1 MSKTEQIN
9 YPPAEILTPAPTR
22 RKNFEHIIL
31 WMLSNN
37 EECEWSDFTED
48 PIGISQSTFS
58 IYKNRLESKGH
69 IENIRRGYYQITAAG
84 RERYY
89 ELSRMKSTK
98 RKLNFPPK
106 AILRRRNYDHWI
118 LWMLYNNNY
127 CKWSDFLDDNKPV
140 YINQSSLSKNLN
152 LLMEKE
158 NAYVK
163 KENKRYKITE
173 AGKIE
178 YSRMLRLYDLD
189 RQSILEEESKR
200 IEEITKK
207 TREVFRRYN
216 IEDRDVKF
224 RYLNNVLKMDY
235 AKVQSSLD
243 NEEDFKKILLFFS
256 INHPNSYP
264 EYLSPDEFSLKF
276 DIEKIILEFHI
287 LQVVEKEIYPIK
299 FFKLTTKEGKTFY
312 FQAEEKIEKVL
323 RAIVD
328 DYIAKFT
335 YLNKLGGYPYYTMYS
350 LIDDIL
356 DDICDNLF
364 HNGLRASLREFLA
377 EYIKYL
383 TYKIETEKQLVDA
396 SDKLEG
402 FIYEN
407 IPIMLQSFE
416 SGDLDH
422 QFKAK
427 KEHRYYLYP
436 DTIKAL
442 APYYMKNIK
451 TVFQKTIANIK
462 ERDLD
467 KALGVLDS
475 AIKSEPEKIELYILK
490 SIVICLWR
498 RHREAIELLEEQ
510 LEKLTDID
518 EDQLIPII
526 MFILTFCH
534 LSLGNFEK
542 ALEISHDSIQ
552 VNSNHPISHL
562 NRAFIFGYNVLF
574 SWDPEN
580 AKLDY
585 FLDEIENAISLESN
599 TLNVSRYYQLKAI
612 IFFEL
617 RRFDDAVEA
626 IDTAIELKPKIIDY
640 YYKKIHGFILNK
652 RFNEAIEF
660 VEIAINQFP
669 DENKHFLHKKAYILD
684 KMGYYENDPIKF
696 EESLEILDKLIELYP
711 DDYDLINSKVYVLAY
726 LERESDAIK
735 LAKELVNLDPNC
747 GNYQD
752 SYGEVLMM
760 FKRYKKAIELFKEAL
775 NLERYGH
782 FVYQTFIKLGICY
795 YNLEEYDLAKECLEE
810 GIEHTHSCLCDQEK
824 KEHWLEKANTY
835 MLKIKELSIKS
846 Q

>member
-9 YPPAEILTPAPTR
+9 YPPDEILAPTPTR

-31 WMLSNN
+31 WMLCNN

-58 IYKNRLESKGH
+58 IYKNRLESKGF
-69 IENIRRGYYQITAAG
+69 IENVRRGFYQITSAG

-89 ELSRMKSTK
+89 ELSRMKSSK
-98 RKLNFPPK
+98 RKLNYPPK

-127 CKWSDFLDDNKPV
+127 CKWSDFLNDNKPV

-152 LLMEKE
+152 LLME
-158 NAYVK
+158 NAYANK
-163 KENKRYKITE
+163 DNKRYEITE

-207 TREVFRRYN
+207 TREFFRKYN

-224 RYLNNVLKMDY
+224 RFLNNVLKMDY

-264 EYLSPDEFSLKF
+264 EYISPDEFSLKYN
-276 DIEKIILEFHI
+276 IEKIILEFHI
-287 LQVVEKEIYPIK
+287 LQIAEKEIYPIK
-299 FFKLTTKEGKTFY
+299 FFKLTTKDGKIFY

-328 DYIAKFT
+328 EFVAKFT

-350 LIDDIL
+350 LIDEIL
-356 DDICDNLF
+356 ENICDNLF
-364 HNGLRASLREFLA
+364 HNDLKESLREFLA

-407 IPIMLQSFE
+407 IPMLLQSFE
-416 SGDLDH
+416 SGDLEH

-427 KEHRYYLYP
+427 KEHRFYLYP
-436 DTIKAL
+436 DTLKAL

-451 TVFQKTIANIK
+451 IVFQKTIAYIK
-462 ERDLD
+462 ERDPD
-467 KALGVLDS
+467 KALEVLDA
-475 AIKSEPEKIELYILK
+475 AIELEPEKIELYILK

-510 LEKLTDID
+510 LDKLSDAD
-518 EDQLIPII
+518 DNQLIPII
-526 MFILTFCH
+526 MFISTFCH
-534 LSLGNFEK
+534 LSLGNYEQ
-542 ALEISHDSIQ
+542 ALEISHDAIQ
-552 VNSNHPISHL
+552 INSNHPISRL
-562 NRAFIFGYNVLF
+562 NRAFIFGYNLIHK
-574 SWDPEN
+574 WDPEN
-580 AKLDY
+580 ANLDY
-585 FLDEIENAISLESN
+585 FTDEIEETISLESN

-617 RRFDDAVEA
+617 RRFEEAAEA

-640 YYKKIHGFILNK
+640 YFKKIHGFILNK
-652 RFNEAIEF
+652 RFKEAIDF
-660 VEIAINQFP
+660 VDIAINQFP
-669 DENKHFLHKKAYILD
+669 DENKHFLNKKAYILD
-684 KMGYYENDPIKF
+684 KMGYHEDDPSKF

-711 DDYDLINSKVYVLAY
+711 KDYDLLNSKVYVLAY
-726 LERESDAIK
+726 LEQESDAID
-735 LAKELVNLDPNC
+735 LAKKLVNLDPNC
-747 GNYQD
+747 GNYHD
-752 SYGEVLMM
+752 SYGEILMM
-760 FKRYKKAIELFKEAL
+760 FKKYKEAVELFKEAL

-795 YNLEEYDLAKECLEE
+795 FNLEEYDLAKECLEQ

-824 KEHWLEKANTY
+824 KEHWLEKANIY
-835 MLKIKELSIKS
+835 MLKIKELSIRT

>member
-1 MSKTEQIN
+1 MSGTEQLN
-9 YPPAEILTPAPTR
+9 YPPAEILSPTPTR

-31 WMLSNN
+31 WMLCNN

-58 IYKNRLESKGH
+58 IYKNRLETKGY
-69 IENIRRGYYQITAAG
+69 IENIRRGYYQITSPG

-98 RKLNFPPK
+98 RKLNYPPK

-152 LLMEKE
+152 LLME

-163 KENKRYKITE
+163 KDNKRYEITE

-207 TREVFRRYN
+207 TREFFRKYN

-224 RYLNNVLKMDY
+224 RFLNNVLKMDY

-243 NEEDFKKILLFFS
+243 SKEDFNKILLFFS

-264 EYLSPDEFSLKF
+264 EYISLDEFSLKYN
-276 DIEKIILEFHI
+276 IEKIVLEFHI
-287 LQVVEKEIYPIK
+287 LQIAEKEIYPIK
-299 FFKLTTKEGKTFY
+299 FFKLTTKVGQVFY

-328 DYIAKFT
+328 DYVAKFT

-350 LIDDIL
+350 LIDDISE
-356 DDICDNLF
+356 DICDNLF
-364 HNGLRASLREFLA
+364 HNGLRDSLREFLA

-407 IPIMLQSFE
+407 IPMLLQSFE
-416 SGDLDH
+416 SGDLEH

-436 DTIKAL
+436 DTLKAL
-442 APYYMKNIK
+442 ASYYMKNIK
-451 TVFQKTIANIK
+451 IVFQKTIANIK
-462 ERDLD
+462 ERDPD
-467 KALGVLDS
+467 KALEVLDS
-475 AIKSEPEKIELYILK
+475 AIELEPEKIELFILK

-510 LEKLTDID
+510 LDKLTDGD
-518 EDQLIPII
+518 DDQLIPII
-526 MFILTFCH
+526 MFISTFCH
-534 LSLGNFEK
+534 LSLGNYEK
-542 ALEISHDSIQ
+542 ALEISHDAIQ
-552 VNSNHPISHL
+552 INSNHPISRL
-562 NRAFIFGYNVLF
+562 NRAFIFGYNLIHK
-574 SWDPEN
+574 WDPEN
-580 AKLDY
+580 ANLDY
-585 FLDEIENAISLESN
+585 FIEEIEETISLESN
-599 TLNVSRYYQLKAI
+599 NLNASRYYQLKAI

-617 RRFDDAVEA
+617 RRFDDAAEA

-640 YYKKIHGFILNK
+640 YFKKIHGFILNK
-652 RFNEAIEF
+652 RFKEAIEF
-660 VEIAINQFP
+660 VEVAINQFP
-669 DENKHFLHKKAYILD
+669 DENKHFLNKKAYILD
-684 KMGYYENDPIKF
+684 KMGYYEEDPTKF

-711 DDYDLINSKVYVLAY
+711 EDYDLLNSKVYALAY
-726 LERESDAIK
+726 LERETDAIK

-747 GNYQD
+747 GNYHD

-760 FKRYKKAIELFKEAL
+760 FKRYKEAVELFREAL
-775 NLERYGH
+775 NLDRYGH

-795 YNLEEYDLAKECLEE
+795 FNLEEYGLAKECLEQ

-824 KEHWLEKANTY
+824 KEHWLEKANRY
-835 MLKIKELSIKS
+835 MFKIKELSIKT
-846 Q
+846 